1 MSLFWVKPSTSPHSK
16 DNTVKVMEK
25 WWSRDKMHFWSN
37 FKLFDFALL
46 VQFYFDSGTKKDMHI
61 RTILN
66 WTKSVIKILSERMSA
81 DQNCNGMHP
90 SFLFLRMQDTVSLLN
105 WFQSQWKHDLY
116 NFKTS
121 CKQQQTVIK
130 QFFVAIDQINSIYYL
145 LLSKYIFTLLDLEAD
160 WRLTNGSSKND
171 SRMIQNDSWI
181 F

>member
-1 MSLFWVKPSTSPHSK
+1 
-16 DNTVKVMEK
+16 
-25 WWSRDKMHFWSN
+25 
-37 FKLFDFALL
+37 
-46 VQFYFDSGTKKDMHI
+46 
-61 RTILN
+61 
-66 WTKSVIKILSERMSA
+66 MSA

-145 LLSKYIFTLLDLEAD
+145 LLAKYIFTLLDLEAD
-160 WRLTNGSSKND
+160 WWLTNGSSKND